1 MFTSRAEFRT
11 LLRQDNADLRLTELS
26 YNMELAKQERMDKV
40 NQKKQEVAAIKEKL
54 GENAEI
60 EHYVDDSNLPYE
72 VLAMVSIKDD

>member
-1 MFTSRAEFRT
+1 MKTSVQHISNDIYKITITSNTEAEKKFLESPFSEIR
-11 LLRQDNADLRLTELS
+11 DRLYQYFDS
-26 YNMELAKQERMDKV
+26 
-40 NQKKQEVAAIKEKL
+40 AIKEKL